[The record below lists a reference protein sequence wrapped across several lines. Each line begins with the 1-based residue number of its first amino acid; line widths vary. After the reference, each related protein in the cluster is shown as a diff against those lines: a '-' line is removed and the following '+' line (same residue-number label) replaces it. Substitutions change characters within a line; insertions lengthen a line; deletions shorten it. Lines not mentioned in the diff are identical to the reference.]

1 MTTVYIGLG
10 ANVDGP
16 IEQIHIALRTL
27 KALPE
32 TQLIRCS
39 SLYGSAPLGPEDQ
52 PDYVNAVAELET
64 TLAPLDLL
72 DALQA
77 IEKIQGR
84 IKHRHWGE
92 RCIDLDIL
100 LYGNETLNSE
110 RLNLPHH
117 EMANRSFVVTPLLE
131 IAPDLTL
138 PDGQRL
144 SQIQP
149 EFDGDLHKLQSPV
162 IDL

>member
-10 ANVDGP
+10 ANIDGP

-100 LYGNETLNSE
+100 LYGNKTLNSE

>member
-32 TQLIRCS
+32 TELIRCS

>member
-10 ANVDGP
+10 ANIDGP

-32 TQLIRCS
+32 TELIRCS

-64 TLAPLDLL
+64 ILAPLDLL

-77 IEKIQGR
+77 IEKTQGR

-100 LYGNETLNSE
+100 LYGNKTLNSE

>member
-10 ANVDGP
+10 ANIDGP
-16 IEQIHIALRTL
+16 IEQIHIALQTL